1 MQEISEQTTK
11 RDEILEV
18 ASRLFYEQGY
28 NKTGVQQIIS
38 EAGTAKGTFYSHFKS
53 KEDLGLAWLK
63 ARHITWNSWLNDAI
77 RNKRSARAKLVGIFD
92 FLGDWM
98 AKCNYRGCAF
108 INTLCEMPD
117 GDAALREEIANHKN
131 GLRHLFQTLAVEH
144 HADQPRKKAELIG
157 SAMFLLF
164 EGSLVEMQNFREQWP
179 VEAARQQLESM
190 L

>member
-1 MQEISEQTTK
+1 MQKGSEQSTK
-11 RDEILEV
+11 RDEILDV

-28 NKTGVQQIIS
+28 NKTGVQQIIA
-38 EAGTAKGTFYSHFKS
+38 EAGAAKGTFYSHFKS
-53 KEDLGLAWLK
+53 KEDLGIAWLK

-77 RNKRSARAKLVGIFD
+77 RSKRSARAKIVGIFD
-92 FLGDWM
+92 FLGRWM
-98 AKCNYRGCAF
+98 ADCDYRGCAF

-131 GLRHLFQTLAVEH
+131 GLRQLFQTLAAEH
-144 HADQPRKKAELIG
+144 HSNLPKQETDLLG
-157 SAMFLLF
+157 STMFLLF

-179 VEAARQQLESM
+179 VDAAKLQLESM